1 MAVAIFS
8 APLYNLTMLSYLHAY
23 HAGNHADILKHIV
36 LSEVIRYM
44 EKKDKPF
51 TFFDTH
57 SGSGLYKVEDERA
70 QKTGEINSGILK
82 LSEADLSVMEDLP
95 AVKDYLSYVNEYL
108 KKGEYPGSP
117 YIEADLLRKD
127 DSLMLSELHP
137 AESENLKSN
146 MHRKSREK
154 EGCCHIGVHKRN
166 GFEML
171 ESMTPPVTKRGAVLI
186 DPSYE
191 ETSDYSDVAD
201 AVLRAFKK
209 WNGGVFMVW
218 YPLLSYRMS
227 TIENMVERIT
237 EGVHLISPNTDVND
251 FRLCVSDADSH
262 EETSLSET
270 STPRLYGSGM
280 LVVNTPWTL
289 PDTMKKA
296 LPVLEE
302 LLKVS

>member
-1 MAVAIFS
+1 MK
-8 APLYNLTMLSYLHAY
+8 N
-23 HAGNHADILKHIV
+23 
-36 LSEVIRYM
+36 
-44 EKKDKPF
+44 KDKPF

-70 QKTGEINSGILK
+70 LKTGEIKSGILLLREK
-82 LSEADLSVMEDLP
+82 LKESDISDSAIENYISLVEP
-95 AVKDYLSYVNEYL
+95 YLNR
-108 KKGEYPGSP
+108 GEYPGSP

-127 DSLMLSELHP
+127 DFLVLSELHP
-137 AESENLKSN
+137 AESDNLKRN
-146 MHRKSREK
+146 MNEKSRSCPES
-154 EGCCHIGVHKRN
+154 CRIAVHKRN

-171 ESMTPPVTKRGAVLI
+171 ESLTPPKTSRGCVLI

-191 ETSDYSDVAD
+191 EVSDYSDTAD
-201 AVLRAFKK
+201 SVLRSFRK
-209 WNGGVFMVW
+209 WKGGVFMIW

-237 EGVHLISPNTDVND
+237 EGVHLVSPNTDVND
-251 FRLCVSDADSH
+251 FRLCVSPEDAH

-270 STPRLYGSGM
+270 ASPRLYGSGM

-289 PDTMKKA
+289 PDTMKKT

-302 LLKVS
+302 FLKVN